1 MFKNIPSFNG
11 EYQVD
16 KNGKV
21 RNRDKKIMKTFFNKE
36 GYERVSL
43 IKNGVKKNYYVHYLV
58 CLTFLKNQHDYSDIN
73 HKNHIR
79 NDNRVENLQWC
90 TEVLITQIKS
100 RKFKHCNNVL
110 KTHVFYFLL
119 HQEFYMFYKIVVY
132 QFLTGN
138 FRIDL

>member
-1 MFKNIPSFNG
+1 MFKNIPIFNG

-58 CLTFLKNQHDYSDIN
+58 CLTFLKNPHNYSEIN

-79 NDNRVENLQWC
+79 NDNRL
-90 TEVLITQIKS
+90 
-100 RKFKHCNNVL
+100 
-110 KTHVFYFLL
+110 
-119 HQEFYMFYKIVVY
+119 
-132 QFLTGN
+132 
-138 FRIDL
+138 